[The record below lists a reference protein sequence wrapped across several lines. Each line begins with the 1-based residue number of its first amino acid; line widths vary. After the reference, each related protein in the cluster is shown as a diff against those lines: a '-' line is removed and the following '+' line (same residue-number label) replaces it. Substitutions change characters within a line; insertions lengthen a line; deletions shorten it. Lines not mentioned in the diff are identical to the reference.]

1 LPGIGKGGSIYR
13 LARAT
18 GVPDGALTQGSVIE
32 CLDEVENGNSVFV
45 IEYRDQDFEKGC
57 NEFPELS
64 TVLRDLDV
72 STPDSVGYKYE
83 GC

>member
-1 LPGIGKGGSIYR
+1 
-13 LARAT
+13 
-18 GVPDGALTQGSVIE
+18 
-32 CLDEVENGNSVFV
+32 LDEVEHGNSVFV

-64 TVLRDLDV
+64 IVLRDLDV